1 MSAILE
7 LKDIFKSYPNGSH
20 GRKNV
25 LCGANLTV
33 ERGELVGLVGKNGC
47 GKSALVDIALRLT
60 SPDSGRILFSGAD
73 ITDYAYR
80 QMRPVRRQFQA
91 VFQSTTSS
99 LNPRMRVS
107 SILSESLKN
116 YRIPYDRAMLTAALA
131 AVNLPSELLDRLPS
145 QLSGGQKQRVAIAR
159 AMLLCPEMIVFDEVT
174 SNLDTVTACT
184 IIELI
189 RTLAAENGTAG
200 IFVTHDIAS
209 AMKLCGQVP
218 L

>member
-33 ERGELVGLVGKNGC
+33 ERGELVGLVGKSGC

-200 IFVTHDIAS
+200 IVVTHDIAS
-209 AMKLCGQVP
+209 AMKLCGRVP

>member
-25 LCGANLTV
+25 PCGANLTV
-33 ERGELVGLVGKNGC
+33 ERGELVGLVGKSGC
-47 GKSALVDIALRLT
+47 GKSTLVDIALRLT

-116 YRIPYDRAMLTAALA
+116 YRIPYDRAML
-131 AVNLPSELLDRLPS
+131 
-145 QLSGGQKQRVAIAR
+145 
-159 AMLLCPEMIVFDEVT
+159 LCPEMIVFDEVT

-209 AMKLCGQVP
+209 AMKLCGRVP

>member
-33 ERGELVGLVGKNGC
+33 ERGELVGLVGKSGC
-47 GKSALVDIALRLT
+47 GKSTLVDIGLRLT

-73 ITDYAYR
+73 ITDYTYR

-116 YRIPYDRAMLTAALA
+116 YRIPYDRVMLTAALA

-145 QLSGGQKQRVAIAR
+145 
-159 AMLLCPEMIVFDEVT
+159 
-174 SNLDTVTACT
+174 
-184 IIELI
+184 
-189 RTLAAENGTAG
+189 
-200 IFVTHDIAS
+200 
-209 AMKLCGQVP
+209 
-218 L
+218 

>member
-1 MSAILE
+1 MG
-7 LKDIFKSYPNGSH
+7 KS
-20 GRKNV
+20 
-25 LCGANLTV
+25 
-33 ERGELVGLVGKNGC
+33 GC
-47 GKSALVDIALRLT
+47 GKSTLVDIALRLT

-131 AVNLPSELLDRLPS
+131 AVNLPGELLDRLPS

-209 AMKLCGQVP
+209 AMKLCGRVP

>member
-1 MSAILE
+1 
-7 LKDIFKSYPNGSH
+7 
-20 GRKNV
+20 
-25 LCGANLTV
+25 
-33 ERGELVGLVGKNGC
+33 
-47 GKSALVDIALRLT
+47 
-60 SPDSGRILFSGAD
+60 
-73 ITDYAYR
+73 
-80 QMRPVRRQFQA
+80 
-91 VFQSTTSS
+91 
-99 LNPRMRVS
+99 MRVS

-209 AMKLCGQVP
+209 AMKLCGRVP

>member
-7 LKDIFKSYPNGSH
+7 LKDIFKCYPNGSH

-33 ERGELVGLVGKNGC
+33 ERGELVGLVGKSGC

-91 VFQSTTSS
+91 FFQSTTSS

-116 YRIPYDRAMLTAALA
+116 
-131 AVNLPSELLDRLPS
+131 
-145 QLSGGQKQRVAIAR
+145 
-159 AMLLCPEMIVFDEVT
+159 
-174 SNLDTVTACT
+174 
-184 IIELI
+184 
-189 RTLAAENGTAG
+189 
-200 IFVTHDIAS
+200 
-209 AMKLCGQVP
+209 
-218 L
+218 